1 MADHDLEARL
11 RRLEDIETARGMYQI
26 YAETLDVPDAAA
38 VAGLFADSAVLHT
51 ALGDFTG
58 RPAIEEFY
66 RKAFAADPSVKR
78 HFVVNPR
85 VVEATPGTVRLASYF
100 LFVGRGDRS
109 IIGWGTYD
117 DVVDVSG
124 PQPRF
129 REKTIAVHV
138 GTDLATGWASE
149 EDDR

>member
-1 MADHDLEARL
+1 MAHDDLEARV
-11 RRLEDIETARGMYQI
+11 RRLEEVESARGMFNI
-26 YAETLDVPDAAA
+26 YAETLDVPDASA
-38 VAGLFADSAVLHT
+38 VATLFTDSGVLHT
-51 ALGDFTG
+51 ALGTFTG

-85 VVEATPGTVRLASYF
+85 VVEATPGIVRLKSYF
-100 LFVGRGDRS
+100 LYVGRGTRS

-124 PQPRF
+124 AQPRF
-129 REKTIAVHV
+129 REKTITVHL
-138 GTDLATGWASE
+138 GTDLAAGWAAE
-149 EDDR
+149 EDDL